1 MLFWLLVSLR
11 LGIIYWLLGANKF
24 TLSLHYSICCIND
37 CWVQSRG
44 IRFFFSWFLESS
56 QVYNKKISCVVS
68 RISPRFEYCSSG
80 CCHQLGL
87 REAECG
93 IEEQAF

>member
-11 LGIIYWLLGANKF
+11 LGIIYWLRGANKF

-44 IRFFFSWFLESS
+44 IRFFSWFLESS
-56 QVYNKKISCVVS
+56 QVYNKKKISCVVS
-68 RISPRFEYCSSG
+68 HSSPRFEYCSSG

-87 REAECG
+87 LEAQCG
-93 IEEQAF
+93 IQEQAF